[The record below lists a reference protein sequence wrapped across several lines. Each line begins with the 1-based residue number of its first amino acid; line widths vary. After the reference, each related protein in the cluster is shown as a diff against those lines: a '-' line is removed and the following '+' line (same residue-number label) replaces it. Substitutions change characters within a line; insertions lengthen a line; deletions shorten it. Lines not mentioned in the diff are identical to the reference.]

1 MRIGRQLA
9 VNLAAS
15 VLVVGLAASTAHAG
29 VNCKDVPGWCPSST
43 SQFRGSG
50 HDHSTPEPGTLGL
63 LAVGAAAAGLARLR
77 QRTKK

>member
-1 MRIGRQLA
+1 MRISRQIA

-15 VLVVGLAASTAHAG
+15 VLVLALGASTAHAG
-29 VNCKDVPGWCPSST
+29 VNCKEVPGWCPSVTGQSH
-43 SQFRGSG
+43 GSG
-50 HDHSTPEPGTLGL
+50 DDHSTPEPGTLGL